1 MIDGNAIGPNRL
13 LSAKFLTGLAI
24 ASVLAFG
31 AIAAPAQAGEE
42 HHDRDH
48 ERDRGHDRDH
58 GGGGWHGGYYAA
70 PPVVYG
76 SPYYPPP
83 PVIYGP
89 GIGIN
94 LPGVAIGIR

>member
-48 ERDRGHDRDH
+48 ERDRGHDHQRFTYNQNDH
-58 GGGGWHGGYYAA
+58 GGRWL
-70 PPVVYG
+70 
-76 SPYYPPP
+76 
-83 PVIYGP
+83 YGP
-89 GIGIN
+89 N
-94 LPGVAIGIR
+94 RPPLQQAPV